1 MVNIFEETLPS
12 DGIALADMI
21 SQCTEY
27 PVAKE
32 YAIPETIC
40 RPCLMDLQ
48 AAIEMKK
55 AFERSSTFYGTL
67 HQRSME
73 KREEQLYEEKD
84 EDCNSQSLK
93 NGDSAVDFFKTGQ
106 SRHRKANTKYEN
118 NVDFDGC
125 FDEAYDDPNDKDF
138 VARNNEVSDDDYD
151 VVNSKYT
158 LQQHDRKR
166 PFKCPECSKGF
177 SYKGNLKSH
186 IQNVHN
192 GERRFQC
199 PHCKKHFSHKGNLQ
213 CHIRVHTRERP
224 YKCTQCS
231 SAFVK
236 NHNLKVHMRIHTG
249 EVLFRCTICPAAL
262 SRRDYFD
269 AHMTSHTDEKL
280 HKCSGCPMTFRLRNS
295 LLKHIQRKH
304 ST

>member
-1 MVNIFEETLPS
+1 ETLCRPCLGSFKDMVNIFEETLPS

-67 HQRSME
+67 HQQSME
-73 KREEQLYEEKD
+73 KREEQLYEEMD

-93 NGDSAVDFFKTGQ
+93 NGDSAIDFFKTGQ

-118 NVDFDGC
+118 N
-125 FDEAYDDPNDKDF
+125 
-138 VARNNEVSDDDYD
+138 
-151 VVNSKYT
+151 
-158 LQQHDRKR
+158 
-166 PFKCPECSKGF
+166 CSKGF

-236 NHNLKVHMRIHTG
+236 NYNLKIHMRIHTG
-249 EVLFRCTICPAAL
+249 ELLFRCTICPAAL

-269 AHMTSHTDEKL
+269 AHMTSHTD
-280 HKCSGCPMTFRLRNS
+280 
-295 LLKHIQRKH
+295 
-304 ST
+304 